1 MAVDKGAVLSACGL
15 YRYYLYRSWDAT
27 LPRMGI
33 VMLNP
38 STADAEVDDPT
49 IRRVV
54 SFAEDFGFGRVD
66 VCNLF
71 AYRATEPD
79 ELLTVLSPDHEPGNP
94 HANTTALR
102 MMCDHVDKIVIA
114 WGNPE
119 IASIR
124 GAGKGAIKMMREWW
138 GKKVYA
144 LKINKGGEP
153 GHPLYLPGDSTLIE
167 YTGEHP

>member
-33 VMLNP
+33 IMLNP

-54 SFAEDFGFGRVD
+54 SFASGLGFGRAD

-79 ELLTVLSPDHEPGNP
+79 GLLKTKWPASEPRNP
-94 HANTTALR
+94 AANSMALR
-102 MMCDHVDKIVIA
+102 MLCAQADKVVVA
-114 WGNPE
+114 WGNTK
-119 IASIR
+119 IACLDGR
-124 GAGKGAIKMMREWW
+124 GKGTIKVMREWW
-138 GKKVYA
+138 NVPLWA
-144 LKINKGGEP
+144 LKINQDGTP
-153 GHPLYLPGDSTLIE
+153 GHPLYLPGDTQLVP
-167 YTGEHP
+167 YLGEHP